1 MQASLGNKSM
11 LGSNTLAIT
20 QLFKKEKYMNHLLPS
35 FNREWLENKLTFGFR
50 SKKSA
55 PAAPV
60 KSQAEIDA
68 DANRDRSLRKEQYD
82 MKKKQ
87 TAGRRRRRGRSLLI
101 NDDEKGLSDTL
112 G

>member
-1 MQASLGNKSM
+1 MKP
-11 LGSNTLAIT
+11 
-20 QLFKKEKYMNHLLPS
+20 YLLPS

-68 DANRDRSLRKEQYD
+68 DANRNRNLRYEQRNE
-82 MKKKQ
+82 KRA
-87 TAGRRRRRGRSLLI
+87 TAAGRRRRRGRSLLI
-101 NDDEKGLSDTL
+101 SNDEKGLSDTL

>member
-1 MQASLGNKSM
+1 M

-20 QLFKKEKYMNHLLPS
+20 QLYTKEKYMKHLLPTY
-35 FNREWLENKLTFGFR
+35 NLEWLESKMTFCFR
-50 SKKSA
+50 SKTSTPA
-55 PAAPV
+55 PK

-68 DANRDRSLRKEQYD
+68 DANRDRNLRKEQYHQR
-82 MKKKQ
+82 KNQ

-101 NDDEKGLSDTL
+101 NDDEKGVSDTL

>member
-1 MQASLGNKSM
+1 M

-20 QLFKKEKYMNHLLPS
+20 QLYKKEKYMNHLLPS
-35 FNREWLENKLTFGFR
+35 FNREWLENKVTFSFR
-50 SKKSA
+50 KKPSA
-55 PAAPV
+55 PTPAPTPE
-60 KSQAEIDA
+60 KSQAEKDA

-87 TAGRRRRRGRSLLI
+87 TAGKRRRRGRSLLI
-101 NDDEKGLSDTL
+101 SNDEKGLSDTL